1 MHAWTIGRKLVT
13 VIGML
18 GGLIFLAGAIVAYE
32 GRRIRVAADHTTQA
46 VARFTHLATLERM
59 GEHLLFVEKDTIA
72 AAYSNDLDTFTARVR
87 EVADV
92 LADVRARSPKAAA
105 TLVLDEDV
113 AELRQFDAGV
123 ARWGVVFAEVARL
136 AEEGRPEDAQ
146 ALSQDKSRPIMAA
159 NVAHLAAITARVQ
172 HQVDEAAAATD
183 AAIVLLMF
191 TCLAAPVAAILV
203 TWFAIRV
210 TRGITRALDRI
221 ASGLSDSAGQVAG
234 ASRQVATSAQS
245 LSQGSTEQA
254 ASLEETSASM
264 EEMAAMTRQN
274 ADHAREAATL
284 MGHVERQVGASNGA
298 LRAMV
303 GSMASI
309 QDSSARVSRIIK
321 TIDEIAFQTNILALN
336 AAVEAARAGEAGMG
350 FAVVADEVR
359 HLAQRS
365 AQAARDTAALIE
377 ESSANAAEGAGT
389 VAQVREAI
397 DGITSSVA
405 QVKTL
410 VDDVSAASAQQAQGI
425 DQVRQAIGQM
435 EHVTQGT
442 AATAEESA
450 AASEEL
456 SAQAETTSA
465 FVRDLE
471 AMVGTASPQ
480 AVAARIASPSRPG
493 AAQAA

>member
-1 MHAWTIGRKLVT
+1 
-13 VIGML
+13 
-18 GGLIFLAGAIVAYE
+18 
-32 GRRIRVAADHTTQA
+32 
-46 VARFTHLATLERM
+46 
-59 GEHLLFVEKDTIA
+59 
-72 AAYSNDLDTFTARVR
+72 
-87 EVADV
+87 
-92 LADVRARSPKAAA
+92 
-105 TLVLDEDV
+105 
-113 AELRQFDAGV
+113 
-123 ARWGVVFAEVARL
+123 
-136 AEEGRPEDAQ
+136 
-146 ALSQDKSRPIMAA
+146 
-159 NVAHLAAITARVQ
+159 
-172 HQVDEAAAATD
+172 
-183 AAIVLLMF
+183 
-191 TCLAAPVAAILV
+191 
-203 TWFAIRV
+203 
-210 TRGITRALDRI
+210 
-221 ASGLSDSAGQVAG
+221 
-234 ASRQVATSAQS
+234 
-245 LSQGSTEQA
+245 
-254 ASLEETSASM
+254 
-264 EEMAAMTRQN
+264 
-274 ADHAREAATL
+274 
-284 MGHVERQVGASNGA
+284 
-298 LRAMV
+298 
-303 GSMASI
+303 
-309 QDSSARVSRIIK
+309 
-321 TIDEIAFQTNILALN
+321 
-336 AAVEAARAGEAGMG
+336 
-350 FAVVADEVR
+350 VR

-471 AMVGTASPQ
+471 AMVGTGSPQ